1 MGRQAGRQTTNR
13 QSMLIPVLVVL
24 VTMYIVTGILL
35 LLLAFFM
42 YRAEPSEAFV
52 NGAIIA
58 IYIIAGFAGGF
69 LIGKRVGMRKYLW
82 GLLMGALYY
91 GILLLVGVLLHQGLN
106 ADAVHLVST
115 MILCLLSAS
124 AGGMLS

>member
-1 MGRQAGRQTTNR
+1 MGRQAGRQTTSR
-13 QSMLIPVLVVL
+13 QSMLIPALVVL
-24 VTMYIVTGILL
+24 VTMYMITGILL

-42 YRAEPSEAFV
+42 YRAEPSEALV

-69 LIGKRVGMRKYLW
+69 LMGKRAGVRKYLW

-91 GILLLVGVLLHQGLN
+91 GILIFIGVILHQGLD
-106 ADAVHLVST
+106 ADTVHLVST
-115 MILCLLSAS
+115 MILCLLSAT
-124 AGGMLS
+124 AGGMIS

>member
-1 MGRQAGRQTTNR
+1 
-13 QSMLIPVLVVL
+13 MLIPTLVVL
-24 VTMYIVTGILL
+24 VTMYIITGILL

-42 YRAEPSEAFV
+42 YRTEPSEALV

-69 LIGKRVGMRKYLW
+69 LMGKRVGMRKYLW

-91 GILLLVGVLLHQGLN
+91 GILLLVGVILHQGLDT
-106 ADAVHLVST
+106 DAVHLIST
-115 MILCLLSAS
+115 MILCLLSAT
-124 AGGMLS
+124 AGGMIS